1 MPTTP
6 GGRFVTFCM
15 AGMGVWRIA
24 VSVALIKYLQ
34 FSMFEARVHDFL
46 TKVPSLNLVLPM
58 VTSQLSLLS

>member
-34 FSMFEARVHDFL
+34 FSMCEARVHDFL

-58 VTSQLSLLS
+58 VTS